1 MFERL
6 DRYKAELERARQR
19 KAECDA
25 RVRALEKKCHEE
37 EKTAVHEMMKAA
49 DITPEGLQKLIAYT
63 QGNLPGG
70 KSVGDIV
77 NDKNTEEDTEDEKV

>member
-6 DRYKAELERARQR
+6 DKYKAELAKARQR

-25 RVRALEKKCHEE
+25 RVRMLEKKCQEE

-63 QGNLPGG
+63 KGNLPGDR
-70 KSVGDIV
+70 SVCDIV
-77 NDKNTEEDTEDEKV
+77 SEEKIEEDTEDEDV

>member
-6 DRYKAELERARQR
+6 DKYKTELAKARQR

-25 RVRALEKKCHEE
+25 RVRMLEKKCQEE

-63 QGNLPGG
+63 KGNLPGDR
-70 KSVGDIV
+70 SVCDIV
-77 NDKNTEEDTEDEKV
+77 SDENTEEDTEDEDV